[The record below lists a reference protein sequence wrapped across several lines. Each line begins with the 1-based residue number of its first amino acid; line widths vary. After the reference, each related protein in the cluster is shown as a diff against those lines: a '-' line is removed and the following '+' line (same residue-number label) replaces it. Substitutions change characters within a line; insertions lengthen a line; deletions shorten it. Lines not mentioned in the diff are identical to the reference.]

1 MTRKARMWIGF
12 TLLMVLGLN
21 YALIG
26 FPLMSKSSS
35 IQQQTKSILIKQAKS
50 DKLFK
55 NTTDEYMLD
64 ILRREKSSI
73 DRKFLIINCI
83 AISCLIIIAS
93 WVGFGLIMHR
103 Q

>member
-1 MTRKARMWIGF
+1 MTRKARVWVGF
-12 TLLMVLGLN
+12 TVLIVLGLN
-21 YALIG
+21 YVLIG

-35 IQQQTKSILIKQAKS
+35 IQQQTKSILLKQTKS
-50 DKLFK
+50 NALFK
-55 NTTDEYMLD
+55 NTTDGYMLD

-93 WVGFGLIMHR
+93 WVGFGLITHR